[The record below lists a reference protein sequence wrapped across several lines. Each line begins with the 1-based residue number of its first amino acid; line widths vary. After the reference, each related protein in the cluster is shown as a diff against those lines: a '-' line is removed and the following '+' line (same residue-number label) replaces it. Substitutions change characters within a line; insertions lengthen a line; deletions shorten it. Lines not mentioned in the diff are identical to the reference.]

1 MTLIR
6 HFQTRFRIAN
16 PSRPVGG
23 SKAMKPRRVA
33 LIGFDEINAIDL
45 VGPAEAFA
53 SALVEDAGSSR
64 PGYTITILGVNRKLF
79 RSESGVVFKPH

>member
-1 MTLIR
+1 
-6 HFQTRFRIAN
+6 
-16 PSRPVGG
+16 
-23 SKAMKPRRVA
+23 MKPRRVA